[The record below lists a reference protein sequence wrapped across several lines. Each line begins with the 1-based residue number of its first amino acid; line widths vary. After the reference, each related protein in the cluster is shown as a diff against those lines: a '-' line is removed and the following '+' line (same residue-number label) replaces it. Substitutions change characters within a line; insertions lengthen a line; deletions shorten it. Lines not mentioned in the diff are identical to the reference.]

1 MAAMDKMLADMLKRI
16 IPQEV
21 LELLT
26 PEKVQEITEGIN
38 AYILY
43 QREFMDR
50 TDVVMAELAI
60 VPEKNKASFE
70 KLFAM
75 MVDMQQQIEDLST
88 RLKTEIE
95 NGRTSVSNSG
105 NGRGRRAGSGSGGT
119 TGNANGTSTG
129 DG

>member
-21 LELLT
+21 LDFLT
-26 PEKVQEITEGIN
+26 PEKVQEVTEGIN
-38 AYILY
+38 AYIAY

-50 TDVVMAELAI
+50 TDVVLAELAI

-75 MVDMQQQIEDLST
+75 MVDMQQQIEE
-88 RLKTEIE
+88 LK
-95 NGRTSVSNSG
+95 NDRHSASG
-105 NGRGRRAGSGSGGT
+105 GSGKRGRQSGGSGGV
-119 TGNANGTSTG
+119 AERYDIPIRNG
-129 DG
+129 

>member
-21 LELLT
+21 MDLLT
-26 PEKVQEITEGIN
+26 PEKVKEVTEGIN

-50 TDVVMAELAI
+50 TDKALEALAI

-70 KLFAM
+70 KMFAILA
-75 MVDMQQQIEDLST
+75 DMQQQIEDLKNERES
-88 RLKTEIE
+88 
-95 NGRTSVSNSG
+95 GSNRG
-105 NGRGRRAGSGSGGT
+105 NGQRRKAGSGSGRI
-119 TGNANGTSTG
+119 ANGDECNRLGNG
-129 DG
+129 DS